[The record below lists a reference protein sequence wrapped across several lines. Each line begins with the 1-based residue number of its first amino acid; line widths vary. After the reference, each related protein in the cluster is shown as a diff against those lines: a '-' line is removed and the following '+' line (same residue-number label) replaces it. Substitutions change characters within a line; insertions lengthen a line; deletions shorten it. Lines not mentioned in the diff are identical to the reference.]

1 MLFPAFLFMGDQ
13 SVVSKWMSLW
23 EGTVRDKMLDL
34 LCVVTGKI
42 IVPLQAM
49 LVNKGD

>member
-1 MLFPAFLFMGDQ
+1 MGDQ
-13 SVVSKWMSLW
+13 RVVTKWMSFW
-23 EGTVRDKMLDL
+23 EDIVRDKMLDL

-42 IVPLQAM
+42 IVPLQLV